1 MEKKIGFI
9 GCGNMGKAIL
19 GGLIASGQVLPGQ
32 IWVYTPSPDKVA
44 ALHDQF
50 GINAAQSAQEVA
62 QIADIVF
69 GAVKPNIMVKVLGEI
84 AASLNKETLV
94 VSIAAGVTLDQLAR
108 ALGHD
113 RKIVRAMPNT
123 PSLVNAGMTSITPNA
138 LVTPEDTADV
148 LNIFRCFGEAEVIT
162 EAMIHPVVGVSG
174 SAPAYVFMFIE
185 AMADAAVLGGMPRA
199 QAYKFAAQAVMGS
212 AKMVLETGKHPGEL
226 KDMVCSP
233 GGTTIEAVKVLEERG
248 FRAAVIEAMAA
259 CMNKSE
265 KLSKY
270 PPPSPRQERAQSCQ
284 ASNSLAVFMLR
295 GFCIFNSNPAV
306 ALFSP
311 QLSTAF
317 SMPSSPYSTAKRLS
331 SNEPSI
337 FMLSHSRV

>member
-50 GINAAQSAQEVA
+50 GINAAESAKEVA
-62 QIADIVF
+62 QIADIIF
-69 GAVKPNIMVKVLGEI
+69 AAVKPGIMIKVLSEI
-84 AASLNKETLV
+84 TSSLNKDSLV
-94 VSIAAGVTLDQLAR
+94 VSIAAGITLDQLAR

-113 RKIVRAMPNT
+113 RKIIRAMPNT
-123 PSLVNAGMTSITPNA
+123 PALVNAGMTSVTPNA

-148 LNIFRCFGEAEVIT
+148 LNIFRCFGEAEVIA
-162 EAMIHPVVGVSG
+162 EPMIHPVVGVSG
-174 SAPAYVFMFIE
+174 SSPAYVFMFIE

-212 AKMVLETGKHPGEL
+212 AKMVLETGEHPGAL

-233 GGTTIEAVKVLEERG
+233 GGTTIEAVRVLEEKG
-248 FRAAVIEAMAA
+248 FRAAVIEAMTKTQQILMTFAGRQAA
-259 CMNKSE
+259 TSV
-265 KLSKY
+265 
-270 PPPSPRQERAQSCQ
+270 R
-284 ASNSLAVFMLR
+284 LR
-295 GFCIFNSNPAV
+295 PAFF
-306 ALFSP
+306 AL
-311 QLSTAF
+311 
-317 SMPSSPYSTAKRLS
+317 
-331 SNEPSI
+331 
-337 FMLSHSRV
+337 

>member
-19 GGLIASGQVLPGQ
+19 GGLIASGQVQPGQ

-44 ALHDQF
+44 ALHDQY
-50 GINAAQSAQEVA
+50 GINEAQSAQEVA
-62 QIADIVF
+62 QVADIVF
-69 GAVKPNIMVKVLGEI
+69 GAVKPNIMIKVL
-84 AASLNKETLV
+84 SDVTSSFSKDTVV

-108 ALGHD
+108 AMGHD

-138 LVTPEDTADV
+138 LVTTEDIADV
-148 LNIFRCFGEAEVIT
+148 VNIFRCFGEAEVIS

-174 SAPAYVFMFIE
+174 SAPAYVVMFIE

-233 GGTTIEAVKVLEERG
+233 GGTTIEAVRVLEERG
-248 FRAAVIEAMAA
+248 FRSAVIEAMNK
-259 CMNKSE
+259 CMEKSE
-265 KLSKY
+265 KLSK
-270 PPPSPRQERAQSCQ
+270 S
-284 ASNSLAVFMLR
+284 
-295 GFCIFNSNPAV
+295 
-306 ALFSP
+306 
-311 QLSTAF
+311 
-317 SMPSSPYSTAKRLS
+317 
-331 SNEPSI
+331 
-337 FMLSHSRV
+337 